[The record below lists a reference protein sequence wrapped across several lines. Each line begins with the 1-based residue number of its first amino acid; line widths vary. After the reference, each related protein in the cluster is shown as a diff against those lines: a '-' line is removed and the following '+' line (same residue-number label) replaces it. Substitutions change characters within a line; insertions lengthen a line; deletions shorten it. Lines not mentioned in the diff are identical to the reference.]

1 MIVFAICIFL
11 NALIGVVFKLFDRF
25 NLDTLTAIVVNY
37 FTCVIVGSVVLGRFA
52 IPIDL
57 FSKTWFP
64 HAIALSAMFP
74 TIFFLYSKAINTAGV
89 GVSTIFQ
96 KISLIAPAVVAIL
109 VFGEPLSALKAF
121 GILLAILALF
131 LLQYS
136 KDITL
141 KSEGLKY
148 LILVFLGS
156 CFIDTYLYLLE
167 AYKIAPNGDIEFVST
182 LFLFAGIF
190 GLAYLIFDAIRF
202 KNKSSSKDILGGVL
216 LGIPN
221 FFSIYLLLYLLGIG
235 WNGST
240 VFPVNNVGVLL
251 LSVIFGVLFFKEKIN
266 STKLVGILLAVSAIY
281 LITFH

>member
-11 NALIGVVFKLFDRF
+11 NALIGVVFKLFNKF
-25 NLDTLTAIVVNY
+25 GLDTLVAIVVNY
-37 FTCVIVGSVVLGRFA
+37 FTCVLVGSLVLGHFA
-52 IPIDL
+52 IPPDL
-57 FSKTWFP
+57 FSKSWFP
-64 HAIALSAMFP
+64 HAVALSAMFP
-74 TIFFLYSKAINTAGV
+74 TTFFLYSKAINTAGV

-96 KISLIAPAVVAIL
+96 KISLIAPAIIAIMI
-109 VFGEPLSALKAF
+109 FGEPLSMLKAL

-131 LLQYS
+131 LLQFN
-136 KDITL
+136 KDMSL

-156 CFIDTYLYLLE
+156 CFIDSYLYLLE

-190 GLAYLIFDAIRF
+190 GFAYLLLNAFSVKRTI
-202 KNKSSSKDILGGVL
+202 KSKDIIGGIM

-221 FFSIYLLLYLLGIG
+221 FFSIYLILYLLGKG

-266 STKLVGILLAVSAIY
+266 SSKFAGIVLAILAIY
-281 LITFH
+281 LITFY